1 MAKFIKIN
9 TLYRGSVEER
19 ILNVDDIS
27 NIHIGANMISMR
39 TPFLDG
45 TNNLSVTEETVE
57 KLKKFLEVVEVDD
70 GND

>member
-9 TLYRGSVEER
+9 TLYRGYTEER
-19 ILNVDDIS
+19 ILNTDDIS